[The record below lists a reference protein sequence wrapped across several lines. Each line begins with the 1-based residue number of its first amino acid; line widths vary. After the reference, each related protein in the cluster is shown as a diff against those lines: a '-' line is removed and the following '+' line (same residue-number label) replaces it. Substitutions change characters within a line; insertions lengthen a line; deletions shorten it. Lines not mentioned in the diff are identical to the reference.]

1 MLETAI
7 KLIGLGAKTY
17 FLDSFNIVDFIVIL
31 VCIVELY
38 FFNDIGVVSAFRAFR
53 IFRFLQFAR

>member
-7 KLIGLGAKTY
+7 KLIGLDAKTY

-38 FFNDIGVVSAFRAFR
+38 FFNDIGVVSESRSNLR
-53 IFRFLQFAR
+53 EEP